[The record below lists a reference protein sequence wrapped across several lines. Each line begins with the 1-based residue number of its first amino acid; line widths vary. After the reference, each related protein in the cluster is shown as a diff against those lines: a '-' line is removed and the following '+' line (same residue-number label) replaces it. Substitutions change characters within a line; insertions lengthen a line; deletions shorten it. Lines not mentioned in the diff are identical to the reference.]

1 MKFLGHNELKIII
14 KINSVVQNFPETK
27 KGLRFRLLYFIKF
40 KTRNLSEI
48 RQRPYYWHKGPLQYN
63 SIPGLSFGQE
73 MKYRG
78 TRIFLST
85 NFLALNIW
93 PLWKAFDY
101 GQPWLYTE
109 YYSEYGIL
117 SLF

>member
-1 MKFLGHNELKIII
+1 MIFLGHNALKIII
-14 KINSVVQNFPETK
+14 KINSMIQNFPETK
-27 KGLRFRLLYFIKF
+27 KGLR
-40 KTRNLSEI
+40 
-48 RQRPYYWHKGPLQYN
+48 
-63 SIPGLSFGQE
+63 
-73 MKYRG
+73 
-78 TRIFLST
+78 
-85 NFLALNIW
+85 FLALNIW